1 MTGNHIIIEN
11 LKGIK
16 SMDFEIPYSGV
27 HIITATNG
35 SGKTTLIH
43 CIERLKN
50 TRVFNDK
57 FTQHLSWNVD
67 SFEKSKIKF
76 KSNQNN
82 EVTYTYR
89 TASNSWR
96 PLTQTTQ
103 TLNDFAYQDIIIIP
117 TLGKRV
123 YIQNKTIGGGSVKAA
138 PNGLRNGMARVLGN
152 NKFLKLLKFNLGET
166 RGRGGQNRRKNIAY
180 LLPKGYETRNNKR
193 TQTYFSESSFSL
205 GEIFTLNF
213 LFELENVPNNS
224 LLVIDELEVALHPKV
239 QINLLNY
246 LESIASEKNLTVLI
260 STHSSSLI
268 KCAKNLI
275 YLQNIG
281 EGDIKVHYNCYP
293 TLALQEVAIEEDI
306 QPDYVF
312 FVEDNAA
319 ESLLK
324 EMIKSYF
331 QFNNTR
337 SQPLWKILPIG
348 GYPEVLRF
356 TERANQY
363 LLNRRIGQYAFL
375 DQDVEDVKNNLQGK
389 GNNRTHAENTLWQL
403 FQSQN
408 AKTKFL
414 DITPELGVWNWI
426 NQNQISSQILIR
438 IRFPDAIIDIPNLMN
453 ECNIVFPN
461 PAQNP
466 REEAK
471 NKLSWLISRIST
483 QTNEDNKRVRQNL
496 FSAFIE
502 NHYTVQANK
511 NRLNAMFGPIF
522 NRQGN

>member
-1 MTGNHIIIEN
+1 M
-11 LKGIK
+11 
-16 SMDFEIPYSGV
+16 
-27 HIITATNG
+27 
-35 SGKTTLIH
+35 
-43 CIERLKN
+43 
-50 TRVFNDK
+50 
-57 FTQHLSWNVD
+57 
-67 SFEKSKIKF
+67 
-76 KSNQNN
+76 
-82 EVTYTYR
+82 
-89 TASNSWR
+89 
-96 PLTQTTQ
+96 
-103 TLNDFAYQDIIIIP
+103 
-117 TLGKRV
+117 
-123 YIQNKTIGGGSVKAA
+123 
-138 PNGLRNGMARVLGN
+138 
-152 NKFLKLLKFNLGET
+152 
-166 RGRGGQNRRKNIAY
+166 
-180 LLPKGYETRNNKR
+180 
-193 TQTYFSESSFSL
+193 
-205 GEIFTLNF
+205 
-213 LFELENVPNNS
+213 
-224 LLVIDELEVALHPKV
+224 
-239 QINLLNY
+239 
-246 LESIASEKNLTVLI
+246 
-260 STHSSSLI
+260 I

-375 DQDVEDVKNNLQGK
+375 DQDVEDVKNNLRGK
-389 GNNRTHAENTLWQL
+389 GNNRTSSENTLWQL
-403 FQSQN
+403 FQNQN
-408 AKTKFL
+408 ARTKYL
-414 DITPELGVWNWI
+414 DITPELGVWNWV
-426 NQNQISSQILIR
+426 NQNQLSSQTLIR

-453 ECNIVFPN
+453 ECNIAFPN

-466 REEAK
+466 REGAK
-471 NKLSWLISRIST
+471 NKLSWLISRISS

>member
-1 MTGNHIIIEN
+1 MTGNHIIIEK
-11 LKGIK
+11 LKGI
-16 SMDFEIPYSGV
+16 SFMDFEIPEPGV

-50 TRVFNDK
+50 TRVFNDN
-57 FTQHLSWNVD
+57 FVQHASWNVD
-67 SFEKSKIKF
+67 SFEASKITF
-76 KSNQNN
+76 KSNQGN

-89 TASNSWR
+89 LGSDSWR
-96 PLTQTTQ
+96 PVTQTTH
-103 TLNDFAYQDIIIIP
+103 TLSEFTYQDIIIIP

-123 YIQNKTIGGGSVKAA
+123 YIQTQTIRGGKVKAA
-138 PNGLRNGMARVLGN
+138 PNSLRVGMSNVLGN
-152 NKFLKLLKFNLGET
+152 DKFLKLLKFNLGET
-166 RGRGGQNRRKNIAY
+166 RGRGGQNRRQNIAY

-239 QINLLNY
+239 QINLLNH
-246 LESIASEKNLTVLI
+246 LEKIASEKNLTILI

-268 KCAKNLI
+268 KCANSLI
-275 YLQNIG
+275 YLHNDGNGLIN
-281 EGDIKVHYNCYP
+281 VHYNCYP

-312 FVEDNAA
+312 FVEDSAA

-337 SQPLWKILPIG
+337 LQPLWKILPIG
-348 GYPEVLRF
+348 GYSEVLRF
-356 TERANQY
+356 TNRANQY
-363 LLNRRIGQYAFL
+363 LLHRRIGQYAFL
-375 DQDVEDVKNNLQGK
+375 DQDVEVVKNDLQRK
-389 GNNRTHAENTLWQL
+389 GNNRTEAENGLWEL
-403 FQSQN
+403 FRSQN
-408 AKTKFL
+408 ARTKYL

-426 NQNQISSQILIR
+426 SQNHQSSQVLIR
-438 IRFPDAIIDIPNLMN
+438 IRFPDAVIDISSLMR
-453 ECNIVFPN
+453 ECNLAFPN

-471 NKLSWLISRIST
+471 NKLSWLISKLSNL
-483 QTNEDNKRVRQNL
+483 TNEDKKRVRQNL

-502 NHYTVQANK
+502 NYYTVQVNK
-511 NRLNAMFGPIF
+511 NKLNATFGPIF